1 MAFLYNYC
9 PQKWAYAIVAAA
21 EGTVFVSAIQMIND
35 GLKNSFRKLVRRPAS
50 THLLR
55 YNPQILAHSG
65 NDDFIAAGI
74 ILPAE

>member
-35 GLKNSFRKLVRRPAS
+35 GLKNSFRKLVRRPAQPHTYS
-50 THLLR
+50 EIILKSS
-55 YNPQILAHSG
+55 PILATMTLSPR
-65 NDDFIAAGI
+65 A
-74 ILPAE
+74 